1 MNTLAAV
8 SHEVDTVDNILA
20 TWVDGESRARLVVD
34 SNLTVYWVSSSAE
47 NFLRKED
54 AVLYRNGR
62 LRSRDPRMDHALR
75 SFVAEASDSVSS
87 QCITNRDTGEHV
99 VLTAVRLQAPWQH
112 VVGLTLHHTGPEF
125 GFSLADLKQAFGL
138 TPSEREVARH
148 LLDGLTA
155 DETAAELGISLDT
168 VRTHIKRAY
177 AKLGVC
183 SREAFFHKLA
193 PFVLAS

>member
-1 MNTLAAV
+1 MSTAIDVTTTA
-8 SHEVDTVDNILA
+8 DTVDNILA
-20 TWVDGESRARLVVD
+20 TWVDGEARARLVVD
-34 SNLTVYWVSSSAE
+34 SNLIVYWVSSSAE
-47 NFLRKED
+47 AFLRKEQ

-62 LRSRDPRMDHALR
+62 LRSRDPRMEQALR
-75 SFVAEASDSVSS
+75 AFVAEATDSLTS

-99 VLTAVRLQAPWQH
+99 VLTAVRLQAPWRH
-112 VVGLTLHHTGPEF
+112 VIGLTLHQTGADL
-125 GFSLADLKQAFGL
+125 GVRLADLHQAFGL
-138 TPSEREVARH
+138 TPSERSIARH
-148 LLDGLTA
+148 LLDGMTA

-177 AKLGVC
+177 AKLGVG

>member
-1 MNTLAAV
+1 MLSANEMAKET
-8 SHEVDTVDNILA
+8 DTVDNILA
-20 TWVDGESRARLVVD
+20 TWIDGESRARLVVD
-34 SNLTVYWVSSSAE
+34 ANLTVYWVSSSAE
-47 NFLRKED
+47 GFLRKED

-62 LRSRDPRMDHALR
+62 LRPRDPRAEHSLR
-75 SFVAEASDSVSS
+75 SFVAEANDTMSS
-87 QCITNRDTGEHV
+87 QCITNRETGEHV

-112 VVGLTLHHTGPEF
+112 VVGLTLHHTGPDF
-125 GFSLADLKQAFGL
+125 DFALADLRQAFGL

-148 LLDGLTA
+148 LLEGRTA
-155 DETAAELGISLDT
+155 DEAAGELGISLDT